1 METLSM
7 ELQNRVRSAG
17 SLAGLVAAAALFS
30 GAAHAAPIVQALG
43 YDCIAATCVDFASGG
58 YTVTG
63 GAVVAPAVS
72 VVNQYKRPG
81 ADSSPT
87 SVVTSYNVTSSVNN
101 PAGATSAI
109 EITGLS
115 GAFELYWGSVDSY
128 NVIEFFDTTGLVYTY
143 TGSNLAALLGRG
155 GSRNFNF
162 DHYVRFTGGTFNRV
176 VLSSS
181 GGVAFEVATA
191 VPEPGVLGL
200 LGLGLIAMGA
210 ARRRRTA

>member
-1 METLSM
+1 M

-17 SLAGLVAAAALFS
+17 GLAGLVAAAALFS

-43 YDCIAATCVDFASGG
+43 YDCIAATCVDLASGG

-115 GAFELYWGSVDSY
+115 GVFELYWGSVDSY
-128 NVIEFFDTTGLVYTY
+128 NVIQFFATTGLVYTY
-143 TGSNLAALLGRG
+143 TGRDLAALLGIG

-162 DHYVRFTGGTFNRV
+162 DQYVRFTDYTSDRGGTFNRV

-210 ARRRRTA
+210 ARRRR